1 MAVLTF
7 HKYPSSIVAH
17 FGGGCNGEILI
28 CRAVFDWTAN
38 TEMPLTD
45 VFERATMSSAKGMVG
60 VDVKKICELKTEV
73 FEKEYGEL
81 NTSEV
86 IITDERVQH
95 IQEHHPADYGL
106 FEKYGKKTI
115 EAPDIIIRDIKNEST
130 AFLVLKLDE
139 INLNTI
145 VRLSVANTDSPE
157 HRNSVMTFYRI
168 RTKNLEK
175 LMARHKV
182 LYKRQ
187 EE

>member
-1 MAVLTF
+1 MQAFFAESTF
-7 HKYPSSIVAH
+7 PR
-17 FGGGCNGEILI
+17 GEGY
-28 CRAVFDWTAN
+28 FWT
-38 TEMPLTD
+38 L
-45 VFERATMSSAKGMVG
+45 RQLSAKS
-60 VDVKKICELKTEV
+60 
-73 FEKEYGEL
+73 EYGEL

-175 LMARHKV
+175 LVARHKV